1 MIAPYGFAAPAAIA
15 FGPGVRM
22 QALDVAPRLGNTAL
36 VVTGATPA
44 RAAWLIDGLRAAGV
58 AVQVVSI
65 GHEPLVADALA
76 AVAQARACGADMV
89 IGIGGGAALDLAK
102 AVAGL
107 TRELGDPMDH
117 LEVVGKGL
125 PLTAD
130 PLPLIAIPTTA
141 GTGAEAT
148 QNAVLGVP
156 EKGRKVSL
164 RDARLLP
171 RLALVDPDLTHGLP
185 AGPTLATGLDALT
198 QVIEP
203 YLSARATPMTDAL
216 CRDAIARGLA
226 ALPRVMAGLAAGA
239 EDAAARAQMAHVSL
253 MGGIALANSGLGAVH
268 GLAGVLG
275 GVTGGA
281 HGAICGALLG
291 PILGANRAAMAARAP
306 DLPAAARLEEV
317 CALIADALGGT
328 AMDAPQTLAAWAA
341 GAGLPGL
348 TDLGFNRGMA
358 GAVAAA
364 SVSSSSMK
372 GNPLPLTQDE
382 LIAAMCA
389 AR

>member
-1 MIAPYGFAAPAAIA
+1 
-15 FGPGVRM
+15 
-22 QALDVAPRLGNTAL
+22 
-36 VVTGATPA
+36 
-44 RAAWLIDGLRAAGV
+44 
-58 AVQVVSI
+58 
-65 GHEPLVADALA
+65 
-76 AVAQARACGADMV
+76 
-89 IGIGGGAALDLAK
+89 
-102 AVAGL
+102 
-107 TRELGDPMDH
+107 
-117 LEVVGKGL
+117 
-125 PLTAD
+125 
-130 PLPLIAIPTTA
+130 
-141 GTGAEAT
+141 
-148 QNAVLGVP
+148 
-156 EKGRKVSL
+156 
-164 RDARLLP
+164 
-171 RLALVDPDLTHGLP
+171 
-185 AGPTLATGLDALT
+185 
-198 QVIEP
+198 
-203 YLSARATPMTDAL
+203 
-216 CRDAIARGLA
+216 
-226 ALPRVMAGLAAGA
+226 
-239 EDAAARAQMAHVSL
+239 
-253 MGGIALANSGLGAVH
+253 LANSGLGAVH